1 MRFTTVAFAI
11 ALAGCTAGAQEPEH
25 GSIDTLIQEA
35 KAAYS
40 MQKDFILAAADNMP
54 EANYSFKPT
63 PEIRSYGELFTHIV
77 QVQNGACAII
87 AGQAPSRPTTP
98 PPTTKTEIIAQLKA
112 SFDACDAANATVIA
126 ANALDVV
133 GKGFLH
139 GTRVGLIEKNAAHDN
154 EMYGTIAVYLRLKGI
169 VPPSTAAR
177 GRM

>member
-1 MRFTTVAFAI
+1 MRHTAVAIVTV
-11 ALAGCTAGAQEPEH
+11 LAVCVAGAQESEH
-25 GSIDTLIQEA
+25 GSVDTVIQEA
-35 KAAYS
+35 KTAYS
-40 MQKDFILAAADNMP
+40 MQKDFILAAADKMP
-54 EANYSFKPT
+54 EGNYSFKPT

-77 QVQNGACAII
+77 QVQNAACALI
-87 AGQAPSRPTTP
+87 AGQTPSRPTTSQP
-98 PPTTKTEIIAQLKA
+98 MTKPEIVAQLKA
-112 SFDACDAANATVIA
+112 SFDSCGAANATVTT

-139 GTRVGLIEKNAAHDN
+139 GTRVGLIQKNAAHDN